1 MSVPHQR
8 EIWLVRLDPIRGHEQ
23 AGTRPAVI
31 ISRDELNRSGWS
43 LCLAV
48 PLSTRDRSSPVHVEI
63 RPPEGGVREASYA
76 LVDQVRA
83 LDRSRLVEC
92 WGAIGAETHR
102 RIASVLLRIV
112 APR

>member
-1 MSVPHQR
+1 MSVPRQR

-23 AGTRPAVI
+23 AGTRPALIV
-31 ISRDELNRSGWS
+31 SRDELNRSGWS

-48 PLSTRDRSSPVHVEI
+48 PLSTRDRGSPLHVEI
-63 RPPEGGVREASYA
+63 LPPQGGVRAASYA
-76 LVDQVRA
+76 LVDQLRA

-92 WGAIGAETHR
+92 WGTVDAETHR
-102 RIASVLLRIV
+102 RVASVLLRIV